1 MTNKRELSPEDQQK
15 VDQFLQRGVNSVA
28 RKPFKPLKLLAIL
41 LLMVTGLSVFSLLLA
56 KAAGLATRHGVTFA
70 TNTSC

>member
-56 KAAGLATRHGVTFA
+56 KAAGL
-70 TNTSC
+70 

>member
-15 VDQFLQRGVNSVA
+15 VDQFLQRGVNSVT

-56 KAAGLATRHGVTFA
+56 KAAGL
-70 TNTSC
+70 